1 VLRSRQEQF
10 DDFSIRYQTAVEAAQ
25 IHRYVVD
32 EAVWI
37 GRIQPQLLAELK
49 RLGVALDVAK
59 RPSDVTGSNKRF
71 RSMILSRSF
80 ANQMREQSMRL
91 LCELVLEPDGVVILV
106 GVSDA
111 ERVLNE
117 FRTGSHR
124 PSAFGASGIF
134 WGNSL
139 HTRMLGPNSSEVLQK
154 GRSVL
159 SSPSSLQFLAWLE
172 AMYHPFVAPWL
183 CSRSLVVLRE
193 NAEVEACVR
202 DWSTVSAG
210 DRLDTQTIRELLGV
224 RFQEFEQGLSRAF
237 EEPENRDVCSW
248 LVRLIEE
255 KAGFPVDLSGLLTPA
270 VPQTNPLEGER
281 LLFVPDLCNE
291 GWPEVILDFLTEHR
305 GRADVELVV
314 RVDIDEPELHQLT
327 VDVLTGLVDASG
339 IPESEQPGIVLELR
353 ALSEQERVALVSS
366 CTGLVRS
373 CLDTAAPTVQ
383 LALTRGLAHSSV
395 QSTAV
400 GLGRSDTPSFSSTS
414 PASSRPLREDEG
426 RPPVS
431 VLIVTYNSAQTIE
444 NCLHALS
451 KAVSPGDEVVII
463 DNASSDDTRELVSQ
477 CQHRFGLQGQL
488 IHSDRNLGFSRGVNL
503 AAERAQN
510 GILLLLNPDTVVSS
524 PFLDRM
530 AGHLLSSETVGAV
543 GATADYASG
552 AHKVTDYVPKANIRG
567 RSVEEVSEILA
578 SRAPEPVETKL
589 LIGFCLML
597 ERQAFEAVGGLPKQL
612 FVGSDDL
619 YLSWALRE
627 LGYKL
632 LVAADVFVQHIG
644 QVSFSSC
651 SPAVKNM
658 FLWQSQETLYE
669 MMYARKGR
677 ALAESAALFGPN
689 MFEPIREC
697 ISVVVLASLDEAATQ
712 RTLESLSQ
720 NTHRELEVIVV
731 GPVDAGLVQRWS
743 EANQIQACSLE
754 VPMVVSRALRLNEG
768 LAVCSGDYIA
778 CVGEGVELSPYW
790 LANLLAGMRLDPDIG
805 MVGPRMPVG
814 TLDQRVPEVGYSDI
828 EGFRQFVDTWAIEY
842 AGMARP
848 TTSLST
854 DCVLMT
860 RACVEKVGGF
870 DPAYWGREICD
881 RDFGMRLMRCGLK
894 QAVIHTVYVHSEP
907 HPSEELLAE
916 SIARYD
922 GRAFVLKFG
931 GDAVST
937 PEMKALTKACAL
949 EQRFIHL
956 PLSFAE
962 RCSPSAAPLPLL
974 GPASSR
980 VLLIPDWAE
989 CSWEAT
995 FVELAKLVVCEEQVS
1010 ILVRVEPPDPS
1021 TIEAAHARLVTILE
1035 DLQGSGHTLPDVVL
1049 ETTKLAPAERGSLYA
1064 AAAAFVPCGGRFD
1077 SLYRLEAQCVG
1088 VSILGADEPSDAI
1101 EETPELAPAK

>member
-1 VLRSRQEQF
+1 MRRSRQAGSNDLSLQY
-10 DDFSIRYQTAVEAAQ
+10 RVAVEAAQ
-25 IHRYVVD
+25 IHRYVVGD
-32 EAVWI
+32 AVWI
-37 GRIQPQLLAELK
+37 GRIEPELVVELQ
-49 RLGVALDVAK
+49 RLGVAIDVALQ
-59 RPSDVTGSNKRF
+59 PSDATGSDKRY

-80 ANQMREQSMRL
+80 ANQMREQAMRL
-91 LCELVLEPDGVVILV
+91 LCELVLEPDGVVILA
-106 GVSDA
+106 GVTDT
-111 ERVLNE
+111 ERVLKE
-117 FRTGSHR
+117 LGTGDYS
-124 PSAFGASGIF
+124 PSAFGASGMF
-134 WGNSL
+134 WGNSIL
-139 HTRMLGPNSSEVLQK
+139 ECTLGAKTAGLLEEAELV
-154 GRSVL
+154 V
-159 SSPSSLQFLAWLE
+159 SSPAALQFLAWLE
-172 AMYHPFVAPWL
+172 AELHPFLPPWL
-183 CSRSLVVLRE
+183 CSRGLVVLRQSGQ
-193 NAEVEACVR
+193 VEDCVR
-202 DWSTVSAG
+202 DWNSLSER
-210 DRLDTQTIRELLGV
+210 DRLDTQTIRELFGS
-224 RFQEFEQGLSRAF
+224 RFKQFEHRLAHAMQVQ
-237 EEPENRDVCSW
+237 ENREVCAW
-248 LVRLIEE
+248 LLRLIEE
-255 KAGFPVDLSGLLTPA
+255 AASVPVDLSELLTSA
-270 VPQTNPLEGER
+270 RVKETSSGGASSGGER

-291 GWPEVILDFLTEHR
+291 QWPQVILEFLTQHR

-314 RVDIDEPELHQLT
+314 RVDIDEPELQDLA
-327 VDVLTGLVDASG
+327 VEVLTGLVDASD
-339 IPESEQPGIVLELR
+339 IPEPEQPGIVLELR
-353 ALSEQERVALVSS
+353 ALSEQERVELVSS

-373 CLDTAAPTVQ
+373 CLDTAAPTAQ
-383 LALTRGLAHSSV
+383 LASELGLTH
-395 QSTAV
+395 QPTAV
-400 GLGRSDTPSFSSTS
+400 GLAGPGPTPSSSV
-414 PASSRPLREDEG
+414 SRPLTADGR

-444 NCLHALS
+444 NCLHSLS
-451 KAVSPGDEVVII
+451 KAISPGDEVVMV

-552 AHKVTDYVPKANIRG
+552 ANKVTDYVPAADIRG

-597 ERQAFEAVGGLPKQL
+597 ERQAFEAVVGLPKQL

-651 SPAVKNM
+651 SPAVNNM

-677 ALAESAALFGPN
+677 ALAESTALFGPN

-754 VPMVVSRALRLNEG
+754 VPMGISRALRLNEG

-790 LANLLAGMRLDPDIG
+790 LANLLAGMRLDPEIG

-814 TLDQRVPEVGYSDI
+814 TLDQRVPEVGYTDI
-828 EGFRQFVDTWAIEY
+828 EGFQQFVDAWAIEY
-842 AGMARP
+842 AGVARP

-860 RACVEKVGGF
+860 RACVEQVGGF

-916 SIARYD
+916 SITRYD

-937 PEMKALTKACAL
+937 PEMKALNKACAL

-962 RCSPSAAPLPLL
+962 RCSPSAEPLPVL

-980 VLLIPDWAE
+980 VLLIPDWE
-989 CSWEAT
+989 EQSWEPI
-995 FVELAKLVVCEEQVS
+995 FEQLVKLVVCEEQVR

-1035 DLQGSGHTLPDVVL
+1035 DLQGGGHTLPDVVL

-1077 SLYRLEAQCVG
+1077 SLYRLEAQFAG